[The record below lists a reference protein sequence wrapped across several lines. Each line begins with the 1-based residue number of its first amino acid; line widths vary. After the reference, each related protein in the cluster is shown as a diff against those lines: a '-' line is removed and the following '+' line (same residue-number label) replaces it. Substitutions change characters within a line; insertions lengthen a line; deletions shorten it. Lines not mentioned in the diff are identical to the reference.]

1 MLAASDKGLGDDNQS
16 WEVNGMAQVAMH
28 NGKETDYMCARW
40 RRGDVIGLG
49 IFATPHGVVFEI
61 APGAVGEGLF
71 AAFSG
76 HSGKVCFNLGGASF
90 KYAPPATD
98 FAAFDDEVAPMSADH
113 PQEDD
118 EPPSVAE
125 IIERSA
131 HGCPWMDTLDVREAL
146 DILETKGRITHSAA
160 V

>member
-49 IFATPHGVVFEI
+49 IFATPHGVVFELN
-61 APGAVGEGLF
+61 PDAVGEGLF

-76 HSGKVCFNLGGASF
+76 SRGNVRFNLGEARF
-90 KYAPPATD
+90 KHAPPASD
-98 FAAFDDEVAPMSADH
+98 FQAYAV
-113 PQEDD
+113 
-118 EPPSVAE
+118 
-125 IIERSA
+125 
-131 HGCPWMDTLDVREAL
+131 
-146 DILETKGRITHSAA
+146 KIT
-160 V
+160 